1 MNFLFTWARR
11 MRVTV
16 ALLMFGYCSSGYAT
30 LPGPVTQYAY
40 GFGSWVS
47 NEVDACVS
55 DMNGANLANQGIFTV
70 KNPQVTLGR
79 ICRLEIYYG
88 PSSGIPSLIGSF
100 FGYYNHELQ
109 IRTRCATDNAVV
121 LGSNCAC
128 KSGYSENSAKNAC
141 VKSLDPQPEPG
152 SQSCPR
158 PSGEQTTRPIIPA
171 TGEKYYTHTD
181 YTDTGPHPLSLSR
194 TFRSRWSVSGSAG
207 FAANPGLGQSWAH
220 NHSSSLS
227 IQTNAGASGNSL
239 VVVTSI
245 RLTEGSGSIRL
256 FEPVSGTNQFK
267 DSSGPSTITATS
279 TLGGSS
285 LPSSYTLQLTD
296 DDSTWQ
302 FDASGKLQSKT
313 ERNGWTTSYSYIATG
328 NGAGQLGSITNA
340 FGRSI
345 QLSYNTAGQLES
357 ATLPDGQTVR
367 YTFDSSSR
375 ISNVRYS
382 DNSSKSYVYE
392 DSRWPQSV
400 TGIIDE
406 RGTRL
411 ATVVYD
417 AQGRAVESGYAG
429 GADYYKVS
437 YPSTSNWSSAQ
448 ITDPLGTT
456 RTYQYGTTLGK
467 LAVTG
472 ADKPSGSG
480 GADAAS
486 RVQNASGLIDSETD
500 FAGVL
505 TMYTWDNSRRL
516 PLSTTQAAGRPE
528 ALTTSTQWHPTL
540 RLPVKLTE
548 PGKTTDTSYDARG
561 NVLSQTEIDTTGA
574 SNGTNSL
581 SFRTWA
587 WTYTPNNLVATHTD
601 PLGQVWSYAYNAQ
614 GQRTSATDPLG
625 QVTSY
630 TYDTAGRLSSQTE
643 PGSLV
648 TSYTYD
654 LRGRITSI
662 SAAGETTRYSY
673 TASGQLESATL
684 PNGYSVSYQ
693 YDAAQRL
700 IASTDNRGN
709 RASYTL
715 DGMGNRVR
723 EQINDANNNIAW
735 ATSRAINS
743 LNRVSAITSGQGSV
757 QGTTQYGFDANGQAV
772 SQTDPL
778 NHTSTQTLD
787 GLRRPISTTLA
798 DNSSTQTAWTAL
810 GELASAK
817 DPKGITTTYQRNAW
831 GEVLSETSPDSGTQ
845 SYSRDAAG
853 NVSSKTDALGK
864 TTTYT
869 RNALSQVTGITLHD
883 GTTQTLA
890 YNTAGHLVQMTDAS
904 GSTAYTRDAL
914 GRILQKTQTVNDNPA
929 NPSSYTTATTY
940 HPGGQVASI
949 RYPSGLTVNYR
960 LGTGTQVGQITQVD
974 VQEPGTLKAPQPVLP
989 LVTNLTYTA
998 LGQPKSWN
1006 WNCLTGNGAAA
1017 ASTANCDSA
1026 SRSFDA
1032 NGRMVTNEF
1041 ASYSYDAAGRI
1052 TGITQNLWALQ
1063 AAVPEVPATSTS
1075 PAVPATPASYY
1086 PVPLSWTAGY
1096 DNRDRLTSFTRPGS
1110 AVSYTYDKNSNR
1122 LSGTEATTSDTDLD
1136 GDFDAA
1142 DLQRTTAQTPTIAQD
1157 SNRLLGWSQT
1167 NTTQRLNTRGQPVT
1181 SSTSTQVNYQL
1192 DAAGNLISD
1201 GLRTFSYDANNR
1213 LTQVQVGDADE
1224 ASKVTYLHNAAGQRV
1239 FKSEPQV
1246 AQTAPSEA
1254 QLGSD
1259 FITWLKKNFGWL
1271 FAQAQQNAT
1280 LGQSYVYGDDPIG
1293 SYNLLGEY
1301 GNGGTKSAGRMEY
1314 IYLPTETG
1322 AAQLIGL
1329 YKNNR
1334 FYAVHTDHLGTPR
1347 QITDDSNKV
1356 VWQWAYSAFGDN
1368 KPTGILKATT
1378 NPKAAITNQPK
1389 LLTATS
1395 PSFALNLRFP
1405 GQYWDDEAK
1414 LSYNYFRSYRPA
1426 QGRYDQP
1433 DLIGLAGGW
1442 NRFAYVH
1449 GNPLSF
1455 VDPLGLEKIILLPKN
1470 DLNYPAAAA
1479 APDIP
1484 GQVTIYSHGNPNK
1497 VNGMDAAALAEFLK
1511 NGGVWK
1517 PGMSVKLDACRTAEG
1532 NENIAKDLAKKLGVS
1547 VTGPNART
1555 LTSGERDLGPWHSWN
1570 IPGTER
1576 TIPYWPGKWVTY
1588 P

>member
-1 MNFLFTWARR
+1 MCT
-11 MRVTV
+11 
-16 ALLMFGYCSSGYAT
+16 
-30 LPGPVTQYAY
+30 
-40 GFGSWVS
+40 
-47 NEVDACVS
+47 
-55 DMNGANLANQGIFTV
+55 
-70 KNPQVTLGR
+70 
-79 ICRLEIYYG
+79 
-88 PSSGIPSLIGSF
+88 
-100 FGYYNHELQ
+100 
-109 IRTRCATDNAVV
+109 
-121 LGSNCAC
+121 
-128 KSGYSENSAKNAC
+128 AK
-141 VKSLDPQPEPG
+141 
-152 SQSCPR
+152 
-158 PSGEQTTRPIIPA
+158 PIIPA
-171 TGEKYYTHTD
+171 TGEKLYTHSD
-181 YTDTGPHPLSLSR
+181 YTDTGPHPLSLTR
-194 TFRSRWSVSGSAG
+194 TYRSRWSVSGAAG
-207 FAANPGLGQSWAH
+207 FAANPGLGQAWAH

-227 IQTNAGASGNSL
+227 VQTNAGAAGGNAL
-239 VVVTSI
+239 LAVTSI
-245 RLTEGSGSIRL
+245 RLTEGNGSIRL

-267 DSSGPSTITATS
+267 DSTGSSTITATT

-285 LPSSYTLQLTD
+285 LPSSYTLNLTD

-313 ERNGWTTSYSYIATG
+313 ERNGWTTSYSYINAG
-328 NGAGQLGSITNA
+328 VGAGQLGSITNA

-345 QLSYNTAGQLES
+345 QLSYNAAGQLET

-375 ISNVRYS
+375 IVGVGYPGNV
-382 DNSSKSYVYE
+382 SKTYLYE
-392 DSRWPQSV
+392 DTRWPQSV

-437 YPSTSNWSSAQ
+437 YPATSNWSSAQ

-467 LAVTG
+467 LTVTG

-480 GADAAS
+480 GSDAAS

-505 TMYTWDNSRRL
+505 TLYTWDNTRRL
-516 PLSTTQAAGRPE
+516 PLSITQAAGKPE

-540 RLPVKLTE
+540 RLPVKVTV

-561 NVLSQTEIDTTGA
+561 NVLSQTETDTTGGP
-574 SNGTNSL
+574 SNGQT
-581 SFRTWA
+581 RTWA
-587 WTYTPNNLVATHTD
+587 WTYTPSNLVATHTD
-601 PLGQVWSYAYNAQ
+601 PLGQVWSYATNAQ

-625 QVTSY
+625 QTTSY

-643 PGSLV
+643 PGGLV
-648 TSYTYD
+648 TSYAYD
-654 LRGRITSI
+654 QRGRITSV
-662 SAAGETTRYSY
+662 SAAGETTRYTY
-673 TASGQLESATL
+673 TPDGQLESATL

-700 IASTDNRGN
+700 IAASDNRGN
-709 RASYTL
+709 RISYTL
-715 DGMGNRVR
+715 DGMGNRIR
-723 EQINDANNNIAW
+723 EELKDPGGTIAY
-735 ATSRAINS
+735 ATSRTINS
-743 LNRVSAITSGQGSV
+743 LNRVSSITSGQGAS
-757 QGTTQYGFDANGQAV
+757 QGTTQYGFDANGEAT
-772 SQTDPL
+772 SQTNAL
-778 NHTSTQTLD
+778 NHTTSQTLD
-787 GLRRPISTTLA
+787 GLRRPTATTLP
-798 DNSSTQTAWTAL
+798 DNSSTQTAWSAL
-810 GELASAK
+810 GDITSAK

-845 SYSRDAAG
+845 SFVRDAAG
-853 NVSSKTDALGK
+853 NITSKTDALGK

-869 RNALSQVTGITLHD
+869 RNALGQVTGITLQD

-904 GSTAYTRDAL
+904 GSTSYTRDAL

-929 NPSSYTTATTY
+929 NPSTYTTAYTY

-960 LGTGTQVGQITQVD
+960 QGTGAQVGQITQVD
-974 VQEPGTLKAPQPVLP
+974 VQEPGKNQPVLP
-989 LVTNLTYTA
+989 WVTNLTYTA
-998 LGQPKSWN
+998 LNQPKSWN
-1006 WNCLTGNGAAA
+1006 WNCLTGNGKTA
-1017 ASTANCDSA
+1017 ASTANCDTA
-1026 SRSFDA
+1026 SRSFDS
-1032 NGRMVTNEF
+1032 NGRMTGNEF
-1041 ASYSYDAAGRI
+1041 ATYSYDPAGRI

-1063 AAVPEVPATSTS
+1063 AAVPEVPATATT
-1075 PAVPATPASYY
+1075 PAVPAVPASYY

-1110 AVSYTYDKNSNR
+1110 SISYTYDKNSNR

-1142 DLQRTTAQTPTIAQD
+1142 DLQRTTAQTQTIAND

-1167 NTTQRLNTRGQPVT
+1167 NTTKRLNAKGQPVT
-1181 SSTSTQVNYQL
+1181 SSTSTQVNYGL
-1192 DAAGNLISD
+1192 DAAGNLTSD
-1201 GLRTFSYDANNR
+1201 GLRTFSYDASNR

-1246 AQTAPSEA
+1246 AQTAPSE
-1254 QLGSD
+1254 QELGTD

-1280 LGQSYVYGDDPIG
+1280 LGQSYVYGDGPIN
-1293 SYNLLGEY
+1293 SYHLLGEY
-1301 GNGGTKSAGRMEY
+1301 GNGGTTSTGRLEY

-1322 AAQLIGL
+1322 TAQLIGL

-1347 QITDDSNKV
+1347 SITDDTNKV

-1378 NPKAAITNQPK
+1378 NPKAALTNQPT
-1389 LLTATS
+1389 LLQATS
-1395 PSFALNLRFP
+1395 PSFPVNLRFP

-1414 LSYNYFRSYRPA
+1414 LSYNYFRNYQPN
-1426 QGRYDQP
+1426 QGRYTQP
-1433 DLIGLAGGW
+1433 DPIGLEGGWSRFGYVVGNALWAIDPEGLAGVTPKNFGK
-1442 NRFAYVH
+1442 NKSLPPPGQLPKDTQERTKQQQEQQEAGAETTKNMLCY
-1449 GNPLSF
+1449 
-1455 VDPLGLEKIILLPKN
+1455 LGLRNCEAEDNLKKARICLLSQCTTC
-1470 DLNYPAAAA
+1470 D
-1479 APDIP
+1479 
-1484 GQVTIYSHGNPNK
+1484 GQT
-1497 VNGMDAAALAEFLK
+1497 F
-1511 NGGVWK
+1511 
-1517 PGMSVKLDACRTAEG
+1517 TA
-1532 NENIAKDLAKKLGVS
+1532 
-1547 VTGPNART
+1547 GPNANQSSAFDPKT
-1555 LTSGERDLGPWHSWN
+1555 TTCKCIQYGFDPSYQGGPPPGLTP
-1570 IPGTER
+1570 PGR
-1576 TIPYWPGKWVTY
+1576 
-1588 P
+1588 

>member
-1 MNFLFTWARR
+1 MCT
-11 MRVTV
+11 
-16 ALLMFGYCSSGYAT
+16 
-30 LPGPVTQYAY
+30 
-40 GFGSWVS
+40 
-47 NEVDACVS
+47 
-55 DMNGANLANQGIFTV
+55 
-70 KNPQVTLGR
+70 
-79 ICRLEIYYG
+79 
-88 PSSGIPSLIGSF
+88 
-100 FGYYNHELQ
+100 
-109 IRTRCATDNAVV
+109 
-121 LGSNCAC
+121 
-128 KSGYSENSAKNAC
+128 AK
-141 VKSLDPQPEPG
+141 
-152 SQSCPR
+152 
-158 PSGEQTTRPIIPA
+158 PILPA

-194 TFRSRWSVSGSAG
+194 TFRSRWSVSGAAG

-227 IQTNAGASGNSL
+227 IQTNTGASGNSM
-239 VVVTSI
+239 VEITSI
-245 RLTEGSGSIRL
+245 RLTEGNGSIRL

-267 DSSGPSTITATS
+267 DSSGPSTITA
-279 TLGGSS
+279 GAAGSIS
-285 LPSSYTLQLTD
+285 LPTSYTLKLSD

-313 ERNGWTTSYSYIATG
+313 ERNGWTTSYSYIVTG

-357 ATLPDGQTVR
+357 ATFPDGQTVR
-367 YTFDSSSR
+367 CKFDSSSR

-382 DNSSKSYVYE
+382 DNSSKTYLYE

-472 ADKPSGSG
+472 ADRPSGSG
-480 GADAAS
+480 GSDAAS

-505 TMYTWDNSRRL
+505 TMYTWDSTRRL

-548 PGKTTDTSYDARG
+548 PGKTTDISYDSRG
-561 NVLSQTEIDTTGA
+561 NVLNQTETDTTGA
-574 SNGTNSL
+574 SNGTNSP
-581 SFRTWA
+581 SSRTWA
-587 WTYTPNNLVATHTD
+587 WTYTPSNLVATQTD
-601 PLGQVWSYAYNAQ
+601 PLGQVWSYTTNAQ
-614 GQRTSATDPLG
+614 GQRTSATNPLG
-625 QVTSY
+625 QTTSY
-630 TYDTAGRLSSQTE
+630 TYDTAGRLNSQTE
-643 PGSLV
+643 PGGLV

-654 LRGRITSI
+654 QRGRITSI

-743 LNRVSAITSGQGSV
+743 LNRVSAITSGQGAS

-778 NHTSTQTLD
+778 NHTTSQTLD
-787 GLRRPISTTLA
+787 GLRRPVSTTLP
-798 DNSSTQTAWTAL
+798 DNSSTQTAWSAL
-810 GELASAK
+810 GDITSAK
-817 DPKGITTTYQRNAW
+817 DPKGITTSYQRNAW
-831 GEVLSETSPDSGTQ
+831 GEVLSETGPDSGTQ

-869 RNALSQVTGITLHD
+869 RNALGQVTGITLQD
-883 GTTQTLA
+883 GSTQTLA
-890 YNTAGHLVQMTDAS
+890 YNPAGHLVQMTDAS
-904 GSTAYTRDAL
+904 GSTVYTRDAL
-914 GRILQKTQTVNDNPA
+914 GRILQKTQTVKDNPSTPA
-929 NPSSYTTATTY
+929 VTTTAYTY
-940 HPGGQVASI
+940 HPGGQLASI
-949 RYPSGLTVNYR
+949 RYPSGLVAHYR
-960 LGTGTQVGQITQVD
+960 LGTGAQVGQITQVD
-974 VQEPGTLKAPQPVLP
+974 VQEPGANQRVLP
-989 LVTNLTYTA
+989 FVTNLTYTA
-998 LGQPKSWN
+998 LGQAKSWN
-1006 WNCLTGNGAAA
+1006 WNCLTGSGTAA
-1017 ASTANCDSA
+1017 ASTANCDTA
-1026 SRSFDA
+1026 SRTFDSS
-1032 NGRMVTNEF
+1032 GRMTANEF
-1041 ASYSYDAAGRI
+1041 ATYGYDAAGRI

-1086 PVPLSWTAGY
+1086 QVPLSWTAGY

-1136 GDFDAA
+1136 GDFDVA
-1142 DLQRTTAQTPTIAQD
+1142 DLQRTTAQTQTIAND
-1157 SNRLLGWSQT
+1157 SNRLLGWSQI
-1167 NTTQRLNTRGQPVT
+1167 NTTKRLNAKGQPVT
-1181 SSTSTQVNYQL
+1181 SSTSTQVNYGL
-1192 DAAGNLISD
+1192 DAAGNLTSD
-1201 GLRTFSYDANNR
+1201 GLRSFSYDANNR

-1259 FITWLKKNFGWL
+1259 FITWLKKNLGWL

-1280 LGQSYVYGDDPIG
+1280 LGQSYVYADGPLN

-1301 GNGGTKSAGRMEY
+1301 GNGGSKSTGRLEY

-1322 AAQLIGL
+1322 TAQLIGL

-1347 QITDDSNKV
+1347 SITDDTNKV

-1378 NPKAAITNQPK
+1378 NPRAAITNQPK
-1389 LLTATS
+1389 LLTATN
-1395 PSFALNLRFP
+1395 PSFAVNLRFP
-1405 GQYWDDEAK
+1405 GQYWDDESK
-1414 LSYNYFRSYRPA
+1414 LSYNFFRSYQPG
-1426 QGRYDQP
+1426 QGRYSQP
-1433 DLIGLAGGW
+1433 DPIGLEGGW
-1442 NRFAYVH
+1442 NRLGYVE
-1449 GNPLSF
+1449 GNPLGAI
-1455 VDPLGLEKIILLPKN
+1455 DPEGLQATIN
-1470 DLNYPAAAA
+1470 GFTRHGLNQA
-1479 APDIP
+1479 I
-1484 GQVTIYSHGNPNK
+1484 NR
-1497 VNGMDAAALAEFLK
+1497 
-1511 NGGVWK
+1511 GVS
-1517 PGMSVKLDACRTAEG
+1517 PRAMLDAVKNPIKIVCRPNGTTQYRGADATVVLNPG
-1532 NENIAKDLAKKLGVS
+1532 GSVVS
-1547 VTGPNART
+1547 C
-1555 LTSGERDLGPWHSWN
+1555 WCQ
-1570 IPGTER
+1570 
-1576 TIPYWPGKWVTY
+1576 
-1588 P
+1588 

>member
-1 MNFLFTWARR
+1 LIS
-11 MRVTV
+11 
-16 ALLMFGYCSSGYAT
+16 FGDWQTCSVDLSNVEVESKGSPQSGMCT
-30 LPGPVTQYAY
+30 
-40 GFGSWVS
+40 
-47 NEVDACVS
+47 
-55 DMNGANLANQGIFTV
+55 
-70 KNPQVTLGR
+70 
-79 ICRLEIYYG
+79 
-88 PSSGIPSLIGSF
+88 
-100 FGYYNHELQ
+100 
-109 IRTRCATDNAVV
+109 
-121 LGSNCAC
+121 
-128 KSGYSENSAKNAC
+128 AK
-141 VKSLDPQPEPG
+141 
-152 SQSCPR
+152 
-158 PSGEQTTRPIIPA
+158 PIIPA
-171 TGEKYYTHTD
+171 TGEKHYTHTD
-181 YTDTGPHPLSLSR
+181 YTDTGPHPLSLTR
-194 TFRSRWSVSGSAG
+194 TYRSRWSVSGAAG

-227 IQTNAGASGNSL
+227 IQTNTGASGNSF
-239 VVVTSI
+239 VEITSI

-256 FEPVSGTNQFK
+256 FEPVAGTNEFK
-267 DSSGPSTITATS
+267 DSSGPSTITA
-279 TLGGSS
+279 GAAGSNS
-285 LPSSYTLQLTD
+285 LPTSYTLKLSD

-302 FDASGKLQSKT
+302 FDAAGKLQSKT

-345 QLSYNTAGQLES
+345 QFSYTAAGQLES

-382 DNSSKSYVYE
+382 DNSSKTYLYE

-505 TMYTWDNSRRL
+505 TLYTWDSTRRL

-528 ALTTSTQWHPTL
+528 AVTTSTQWHPTL
-540 RLPVKLTE
+540 RLPVKVIQ
-548 PGKTTDTSYDARG
+548 PGKTTDTSYDSRG
-561 NVLSQTEIDTTGA
+561 NVLNQIETDTTGGA
-574 SNGTNSL
+574 SNGQT
-581 SFRTWA
+581 RTWA
-587 WTYTPNNLVATHTD
+587 WTYTPSNLVATHTD
-601 PLGQVWSYAYNAQ
+601 PLGQVWSYAYSPQ
-614 GQRTSATDPLG
+614 GQRSSATNPLG
-625 QVTSY
+625 QTTSY

-643 PGSLV
+643 PGGLV
-648 TSYTYD
+648 TTYAYD

-709 RASYTL
+709 RTSYTL

-723 EQINDANNNIAW
+723 EQINDANNHIAW
-735 ATSRAINS
+735 ATSLVVNS
-743 LNRVSAITSGQGSV
+743 LNRVSAITSGQGAS
-757 QGTTQYGFDANGQAV
+757 QGTTQYGFDANGEVV
-772 SQTDPL
+772 SQTAPL
-778 NHTSTQTLD
+778 SHTTRQTLD
-787 GLRRPISTTLA
+787 ALRRPTATTLP

-817 DPKGITTTYQRNAW
+817 DPKGITTSYQRNAW

-845 SYSRDAAG
+845 SYTRDAAG
-853 NVSSKTDALGK
+853 NIASKTDALGK

-869 RNALSQVTGITLHD
+869 RNALGQVTGITLSD
-883 GTTQTLA
+883 GSTQTLA
-890 YNTAGHLVQMTDAS
+890 YNPAGYLVQMTDTS

-929 NPSSYTTATTY
+929 NPSSYTTAYIY

-960 LGTGTQVGQITQVD
+960 LGTGAQVGQITQVD

-989 LVTNLTYTA
+989 FVTNLTYTA

-1006 WNCLTGNGAAA
+1006 WNCLTGSGAGA
-1017 ASTANCDSA
+1017 ASTANCDAA

-1032 NGRMVTNEF
+1032 NGRMTANEF

-1052 TGITQNLWALQ
+1052 TGLTQNLWALQ
-1063 AAVPEVPATSTS
+1063 AAVPEMPATETTPAT
-1075 PAVPATPASYY
+1075 PAVPARYY
-1086 PVPLSWTAGY
+1086 TVPLSWTAGY
-1096 DNRDRLTSFTRPGS
+1096 DNRDRLTSFTRPGAS
-1110 AVSYTYDKNSNR
+1110 TQYSYDPNSNR
-1122 LSGTEATTSDTDLD
+1122 LSSTDTTTSDTDLD

-1142 DLQRTTAQTPTIAQD
+1142 DLQRASAQSLTIAND
-1157 SNRLLGWSQT
+1157 SNRLLGWSQI
-1167 NTTQRLNTRGQPVT
+1167 NTTQRLNARGQPVT
-1181 SSTSTQVNYQL
+1181 SSTSTQVNYGL

-1201 GLRTFSYDANNR
+1201 GLRSFSYDASNR
-1213 LTQVQVGDADE
+1213 LSQVQVGDADE

-1246 AQTAPSEA
+1246 AQTAPSEE
-1254 QLGSD
+1254 QLGTD

-1280 LGQSYVYGDDPIG
+1280 LGQSYVYGDGPLN

-1301 GNGGTKSAGRMEY
+1301 GNGGSKSAGRMEY
-1314 IYLPTETG
+1314 IYLPPSTGSGQATETG
-1322 AAQLIGL
+1322 TAQLIGL

-1347 QITDDSNKV
+1347 QITDDTNKV

-1378 NPKAAITNQPK
+1378 NPRAAITNQPK
-1389 LLTATS
+1389 LLTATN
-1395 PSFALNLRFP
+1395 PSFAVNLRFP
-1405 GQYWDDEAK
+1405 GQYWDDESK
-1414 LSYNYFRSYRPA
+1414 LSYNYFRSYRPQ
-1426 QGRYDQP
+1426 QGRYDQADP
-1433 DLIGLAGGW
+1433 IGLGGGW
-1442 NRFAYVH
+1442 SRFAYVE
-1449 GNPLSF
+1449 GNPLSY
-1455 VDPLGLEKIILLPKN
+1455 VDPMGLDAIIVRNGRVEYFNSQGELVG
-1470 DLNYPAAAA
+1470 NYAYTSGVPECGC
-1479 APDIP
+1479 DS
-1484 GQVTIYSHGNPNK
+1484 TTPNK
-1497 VNGMDAAALAEFLK
+1497 GPIPAGAYTADPRQISEGGFLRSLLGDWGRFRVPLKPGSNTQTFGRDGFFLHGGKKPGSAGCIDVGDSDIDLFRHLK
-1511 NGGVWK
+1511 NA
-1517 PGMSVKLDACRTAEG
+1517 PGPVP
-1532 NENIAKDLAKKLGVS
+1532 VS
-1547 VTGPNART
+1547 V
-1555 LTSGERDLGPWHSWN
+1555 
-1570 IPGTER
+1570 
-1576 TIPYWPGKWVTY
+1576 Y
-1588 P
+1588 